1 MSKKTHLAFALFL
14 SSYLLRSNPQL
25 LIFVPI
31 VFVSA
36 MLPDLDLALRSI
48 PFIEHRKTFH
58 NIWFM
63 IAVMIIFW
71 SLTHDALLT
80 RLFSIG
86 IVSHFLMDS
95 LTKQGVMWLYP
106 LSNWRI
112 RGPLRTGGL
121 VDSLIGAASI
131 LASAYLMTGYLSQ
144 PLS

>member
-1 MSKKTHLAFALFL
+1 MSKKTHIAFALFL
-14 SSYLLRSNPQL
+14 SSYLFRSNPL
-25 LIFVPI
+25 LLPFIPM

-36 MLPDLDLALRSI
+36 MLPDLDLALRGI

-63 IAVMIIFW
+63 MAVMIIFW
-71 SLTHDALLT
+71 NLSYDVLVTE
-80 RLFSIG
+80 LFSIG

-106 LSNWRI
+106 LSNWKI
-112 RGPLRTGGL
+112 KGPLRTGGI

-131 LASAYLMTGYLSQ
+131 LAAGYLMASYYL
-144 PLS
+144 